1 MRSWKWHVADL
12 AKAVAS
18 TPRTE
23 GARRAREY
31 SQARIEVTLATLRRL
46 GGSATVIE
54 LADAS
59 GLTRQSVSNYCLAL
73 SEMRPP
79 RVAIEGR
86 GKPVRLL
93 A

>member
-1 MRSWKWHVADL
+1 MPTFKWHVADL
-12 AKAVAS
+12 ARAVS
-18 TPRTE
+18 QTPRTE

-31 SQARIEVTLATLRRL
+31 FQARIEVTLATLRRL
-46 GGSATVIE
+46 GGSATVLQ
-54 LADAS
+54 LAEAS
-59 GLTRQSVSNYCLAL
+59 GLTRHSVSNYCLAL
-73 SEMRPP
+73 AEMKPP